1 MRAMSE
7 CKAIIFDMDGLMI
20 DTERLA
26 LKAWQLAGADFGYPI
41 SDEIFI
47 TMVGRNRR
55 DSDCILVEIFGSDFP
70 VDAVRKKRRT
80 YVDGWID
87 EGKLAVKSGLLELL
101 GFLGEISMPKA
112 VATSTGYE
120 RAVYKLSLTNLLEHF
135 PIVIAGDQIQKGKP
149 APDIFLAA
157 AAQLGVLPEGCLVLE
172 DSDAGIQAAY
182 DAGMTPVMIPD
193 MKPPSEKSLAFAHR
207 IFEGLEEFHDY
218 FRESLESM

>member
-1 MRAMSE
+1 MSE

-26 LKAWQLAGADFGYPI
+26 LKAWQLAGADFGFPI
-41 SDEIFI
+41 SDDIFI
-47 TMVGRNRR
+47 TMVGRNRW
-55 DSDCILVEIFGSDFP
+55 DSDRTLVEVFGSDFP
-70 VDAVRKKRRT
+70 VDAVRKRYRT

-101 GFLGEISMPKA
+101 GFLDEISMPRA
-112 VATSTGYE
+112 VATSTEYE
-120 RAVYKLSLTNLLEHF
+120 RAVHKLALTNLLDRF
-135 PIVIAGDQIQKGKP
+135 SVVIAGDQVQNGKP

-157 AAQLGVLPEGCLVLE
+157 AMRLDILPERCLVLE
-172 DSDAGIQAAY
+172 DSDAGIQSAY

-193 MKPPSEKSLAFAHR
+193 MRPPSEKSLAFAHR

-218 FRESLESM
+218 FRKSLGLI

>member
-1 MRAMSE
+1 MLSISE
-7 CKAIIFDMDGLMI
+7 CKAIIFDMDGLLI

-26 LKAWQLAGADFGYPI
+26 LKAWQLAGADFGFPI

-47 TMVGRNRR
+47 SMVGRNRR
-55 DSDCILVEIFGSDFP
+55 DRDCTLVEIFGSDFP
-70 VDAVRKKRRT
+70 VDAVGKRYRT

-87 EGKLAVKSGLLELL
+87 EGKLAVKSGVLELL
-101 GFLGEISMPKA
+101 DFLYKISMPRA
-112 VATSTGYE
+112 VATSTEYD
-120 RAVYKLSLTNLLEHF
+120 RAIYKLSLTNLLDHF
-135 PIVIAGDQIQKGKP
+135 PIVIAGDQVQKGKP

-193 MKPPSEKSLAFAHR
+193 MKPPSEKSRTFAHR
-207 IFEGLEEFHDY
+207 TFGGLGEFHNY
-218 FRESLESM
+218 FRKSLGLI

>member
-1 MRAMSE
+1 MRSMSE

-26 LKAWQLAGADFGYPI
+26 LKAWQLAGADFGFPI
-41 SDEIFI
+41 SDDIFI

-101 GFLGEISMPKA
+101 GFLDRISMPKA
-112 VATSTGYE
+112 VATSTEYE
-120 RAVYKLSLTNLLEHF
+120 RAIHKLSLTNLLDHF
-135 PIVIAGDQIQKGKP
+135 PVVIAGDQIQKGKP

-193 MKPPSEKSLAFAHR
+193 MKPPSEKSLAFVHR
-207 IFEGLEEFHDY
+207 IFGELGEFHNY
-218 FRESLESM
+218 FRKSLELM

>member
-1 MRAMSE
+1 
-7 CKAIIFDMDGLMI
+7 MI

-55 DSDCILVEIFGSDFP
+55 DSDRTLVEIFGSDFP
-70 VDAVRKKRRT
+70 IGAVRDRYRA

-101 GFLGEISMPKA
+101 SFLDRISMPKA
-112 VATSTGYE
+112 VATSTEYE
-120 RAVYKLSLTNLLEHF
+120 RAIHKLSLTNLLDHF
-135 PIVIAGDQIQKGKP
+135 PVVIAGDQIQKGKP

-207 IFEGLEEFHDY
+207 IFGELGEFHSY
-218 FRESLESM
+218 FRKSLELM

>member
-1 MRAMSE
+1 
-7 CKAIIFDMDGLMI
+7 MI

-26 LKAWQLAGADFGYPI
+26 LKAWQLAGADFGFPI
-41 SDEIFI
+41 SDDIFI

-70 VDAVRKKRRT
+70 VDAVRKRYRT

-101 GFLGEISMPKA
+101 SFLGEISIPKA
-112 VATSTGYE
+112 VATSTEYE
-120 RAVYKLSLTNLLEHF
+120 RAIYKLAFTNLLAHF
-135 PIVIAGDQIQKGKP
+135 PVVIAGDQVQKGKP

-157 AAQLGVLPEGCLVLE
+157 AARLDIVPERCLVLE

-182 DAGMTPVMIPD
+182 DAGMMPVMIPD
-193 MKPPSEKSLAFAHR
+193 MKPPSEKSLAFAHKV
-207 IFEGLEEFHDY
+207 FGGLEEFHDY
-218 FRESLESM
+218 FRESLELM

>member
-1 MRAMSE
+1 
-7 CKAIIFDMDGLMI
+7 MI

-26 LKAWQLAGADFGYPI
+26 LKAWQLAGADFGFPI
-41 SDEIFI
+41 SDDIFI

-70 VDAVRKKRRT
+70 IDAVRKRRRT

-87 EGKLAVKSGLLELL
+87 EGKLTVKSGLLELL
-101 GFLGEISMPKA
+101 GFLGEISIPKA
-112 VATSTGYE
+112 VATSTEYE
-120 RAVYKLSLTNLLEHF
+120 RAIHKLSLTNLLDYF
-135 PIVIAGDQIQKGKP
+135 PVVIAGDQIEKGKP

-157 AAQLGVLPEGCLVLE
+157 AARLDILPESCLVLE

-182 DAGMTPVMIPD
+182 NAGMTPVMIPD

-207 IFEGLEEFHDY
+207 IFGGLEEFHDY
-218 FRESLESM
+218 FRESLGLR

>member
-1 MRAMSE
+1 MSE

-26 LKAWQLAGADFGYPI
+26 LKAWQLAGADFGFPI
-41 SDEIFI
+41 NDDIFI
-47 TMVGRNRR
+47 TMVGRNRW
-55 DSDCILVEIFGSDFP
+55 DSDRTLVEVFGSDFP
-70 VDAVRKKRRT
+70 VDAVRKRYRT

-101 GFLGEISMPKA
+101 GFLDEISMPRA
-112 VATSTGYE
+112 VATSTEYE
-120 RAVYKLSLTNLLEHF
+120 RAVHKLALTNLLDRF
-135 PIVIAGDQIQKGKP
+135 SVVIAGDQVQNGKP

-157 AAQLGVLPEGCLVLE
+157 AMRLDILPERCLVLE
-172 DSDAGIQAAY
+172 DSDAGIQSAY

-218 FRESLESM
+218 FRKSLGLI

>member
-1 MRAMSE
+1 MSE

-26 LKAWQLAGADFGYPI
+26 LKAWQLAGADFGFPI
-41 SDEIFI
+41 SDDIFI

-70 VDAVRKKRRT
+70 IDAVRKRRRT

-87 EGKLAVKSGLLELL
+87 EGKLALKSGLLELL
-101 GFLGEISMPKA
+101 CFLDEISMPKA

-120 RAVYKLSLTNLLEHF
+120 RAIHKLSLTNLLDHF
-135 PIVIAGDQIQKGKP
+135 PIVIAGDQIEKGKP

-157 AAQLGVLPEGCLVLE
+157 AARLDILPERCLVLE
-172 DSDAGIQAAY
+172 DSDPGIQAAY
-182 DAGMTPVMIPD
+182 NAGMTPVMIPD
-193 MKPPSEKSLAFAHR
+193 MKPPSEKSLAFAHK
-207 IFEGLEEFHDY
+207 IFEGLEEFHNY
-218 FRESLESM
+218 FRESLGLM